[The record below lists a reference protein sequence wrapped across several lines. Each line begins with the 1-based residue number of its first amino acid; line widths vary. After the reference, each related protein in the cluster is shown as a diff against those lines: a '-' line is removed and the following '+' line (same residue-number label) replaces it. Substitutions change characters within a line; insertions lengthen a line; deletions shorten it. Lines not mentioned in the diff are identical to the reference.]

1 MPKDCDSAPLGSS
14 LLLLE
19 TLPRGHVLGQAR
31 LRWESLSVG
40 FCFGVKAGSFIRSVS
55 CQGIHQ
61 GLGVGKNCEDGGTG
75 EKSSE
80 KLRPVTL
87 MFRARTADP
96 ESLCRPPSFGLG
108 SVSYTI
114 FWCTQAKVLQVTIQK
129 WRHTVL
135 SLCWADCAAM
145 ALKPGDQARG
155 CFRPYYLLFTLHS
168 HVLSWLPGSAAH
180 AKGPGASFL
189 PRESLG
195 QCSSQCCVQ
204 GTDWRQRRAGILN
217 IKTHPIPLFF

>member
-19 TLPRGHVLGQAR
+19 TLPRGHVLGQAC

-87 MFRARTADP
+87 MFRARAADP

-155 CFRPYYLLFTLHS
+155 CFRPYYLLFTLILHAPAS
-168 HVLSWLPGSAAH
+168 LSCLVLATWISCPCQRTW
-180 AKGPGASFL
+180 SFI
-189 PRESLG
+189 
-195 QCSSQCCVQ
+195 SSQRVSGPVQ
-204 GTDWRQRRAGILN
+204 FTVLCSRHRLETKESWN
-217 IKTHPIPLFF
+217 SEY